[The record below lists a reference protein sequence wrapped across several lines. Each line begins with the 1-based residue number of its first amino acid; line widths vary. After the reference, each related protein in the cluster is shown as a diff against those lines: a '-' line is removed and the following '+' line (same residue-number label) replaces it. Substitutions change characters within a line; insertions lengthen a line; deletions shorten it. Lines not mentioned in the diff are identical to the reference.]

1 MISQCVLKRE
11 DEILVF
17 IFLTS
22 ISSFNRTLTAPGY
35 SFYHCAIH
43 FFLINLFTYSPLTNC
58 KSVAIFHFGTKFTS
72 HFGLLC

>member
-22 ISSFNRTLTAPGY
+22 IGSFNRTLRAPGY

-43 FFLINLFTYSPLTNC
+43 FFAKSIHLFSST
-58 KSVAIFHFGTKFTS
+58 
-72 HFGLLC
+72 